1 MKHLKTFEQFV
12 YESYSSKLGLKKN
25 KWEKL
30 KDSDREY
37 IKSEFYDLISIAYS
51 DIGGHSKIRTPEDV
65 FSDPDWNYW
74 QMIDIDEDPYV
85 DIIIFG
91 QKGKYGVKYSGV
103 GHDGE
108 RASKRKYVDDR
119 GKDLKVKG
127 YYGEV
132 SGKFSEILLKKY
144 NVPTVDNK
152 EDVVKILGKDVEFHG
167 RHPEDPNMPGLGWYT
182 RMLGGHPH
190 TKIIVGRP
198 KV

>member
-1 MKHLKTFEQFV
+1 LETTDKPPVRAEDHPQID
-12 YESYSSKLGLKKN
+12 KLVVIDEEKKV
-25 KWEKL
+25 
-30 KDSDREY
+30 
-37 IKSEFYDLISIAYS
+37 S
-51 DIGGHSKIRTPEDV
+51 DISDLPIYEIVIFPDKSNFKVYNVEGGP
-65 FSDPDWNYW
+65 
-74 QMIDIDEDPYV
+74 

-198 KV
+198 KI